1 MILVKIG
8 VIQFGHME
16 NSKGRLTRYNTLN
29 YVALQKAGIAKCLN
43 LINNNNRK
51 KCSYYDVFL

>member
-16 NSKGRLTRYNTLN
+16 NSTKYNTLN

-51 KCSYYDVFL
+51 KCSYYDVFF